1 LAFVTS
7 KKVGNAVKRN
17 SARRRLRAL
26 FLTNENKVQ
35 LGKYIFVAKDAIH
48 DRTIQELQKD
58 FNFAFKR
65 LELYK

>member
-1 LAFVTS
+1 MTS

-17 SARRRLRAL
+17 AARRRLRAIL
-26 FLTNENKVQ
+26 LTLENKIEP
-35 LGKYIFVAKDAIH
+35 GKYIFVAKEAIH
-48 DRTIQELQKD
+48 ERTFSQLQKD